1 MTIPAERNVT
11 QKGEEKKLIQQ
22 FMYRYKTN
30 VKYQMYNY
38 TCNKLSHWNSN
49 KILKKLDPV
58 PGKHLIDLAMLGTSQ
73 IIRQVLQSE
82 ALRLSGG
89 DHGWFKRRTE
99 EKRSVTRD
107 RIIITRI
114 IAIMLLQPGSLL
126 IYTSVNSTLLMN

>member
-1 MTIPAERNVT
+1 VLWNQEVHTDKEVMANWPDIIIINKKNITSILIDVTIPAERNVT

-82 ALRLSGG
+82 ALSLSGG
-89 DHGWFKRRTE
+89 EHGWFKRRTE
-99 EKRSVTRD
+99 E
-107 RIIITRI
+107 
-114 IAIMLLQPGSLL
+114 
-126 IYTSVNSTLLMN
+126 